1 MGSQKVSDYLLKI
14 KLMNKKPYTLKTI
27 KGIKTVIYPIKG
39 VETVRVEL
47 VFKTGSFYETGKKWG
62 GLHFLEH
69 LINDGTKDFPTRMEL
84 GKFKEKHGLISNAY
98 TGGKEFGFLTKGPH
112 YSLEAALKLINQ
124 LAFSPLIKQ
133 SDFARELNI
142 IENEHKSKWDNKY
155 ARFYKLIDE
164 QHFGKNHLYIRDGMG
179 QVEYIKTLSRKDVVK
194 LHQDNLLASNAN
206 LVVVGKVDPKKVEDL
221 VNKIFNPPQKQIKK
235 LIVPPIK
242 PGKKSLIHYED
253 IKQEEMFVYWPLPGR
268 EKLSISDRVG
278 IGIFN
283 YILGGGGINS
293 ILFKEI
299 RQKHG
304 LAYKIY
310 SKIGF
315 SDKAGQLGVWTN
327 IKPENHD
334 QVLKLIRKSVYNF
347 VNQPVDKKRFKK
359 AYVFMNSQGYMSYDS
374 VNGITGSLIVQML
387 NEKEIRLPK
396 DYAEIANKVDPE
408 SIRKLMQK
416 YINPENEFLAVMK
429 SKDSD

>member
-1 MGSQKVSDYLLKI
+1 
-14 KLMNKKPYTLKTI
+14 MNKKPYTLKTI
-27 KGIKTVIYPIKG
+27 KGIKTIVYPIKG

-69 LINDGTKDFPTRMEL
+69 IMNQGTEDLPTNIKI
-84 GKFKEKHGLISNAY
+84 GKFREKYGLISNAY
-98 TGGKEFGFLTKGPH
+98 TGSEEFGFLIKGPH
-112 YSLEAALKLINQ
+112 YSLEPALWLINQ
-124 LAFSPLIKQ
+124 LVFHPLIKQ
-133 SDFARELNI
+133 SDFAREI
-142 IENEHKSKWDNKY
+142 GVISNEYKAKWDNKY
-155 ARFYKLIDE
+155 TRFYDLIDK
-164 QHFGKNHLYIRDGMG
+164 QHFGKNHLYIRDGIG
-179 QVEYIKTLSRKDVVK
+179 QVEHIKTLNKKDLKK
-194 LHQDNLLASNAN
+194 LYQDNLVSSNAN
-206 LVVVGKVDPKKVEDL
+206 LIVVGKVDPKKVENL
-221 VNKIFNPPQKQIKK
+221 VSKIFNPPQKQIKK
-235 LIVPPIK
+235 LSIPPINS
-242 PGKKSLIHYED
+242 GKKTLIHYED
-253 IKQEEMFVYWPLPGR
+253 VKQEEMFVYWPLPGR

-278 IGIFN
+278 VGIFN

-293 ILFKEI
+293 ILYKEI

-310 SKIGF
+310 SRFGF
-315 SDKAGQLGVWTN
+315 FNQAGYLGVWTN

-334 QVLKLIRKSVYNF
+334 QVLKLIHKSVYDF

-374 VNGITGSLIVQML
+374 VNGITSSLIVQML

-416 YINPENEFLAVMK
+416 YINPKNEFIAIMK
-429 SKDSD
+429 NKDSSSKTKASLRK